1 MLPAVLYLPLLLAG
15 YLILRVFDTEV
26 AEIPDKNL
34 QTTDYINPT
43 LPSAKMKGD
52 GIGGK
57 YESMV
62 KSYGKIDDYSA
73 IDNIDRNDDENK
85 EEYDSKY
92 TDRDIEILDA
102 NAGENEDALAKQQ
115 EIQEKLLESAR
126 KGAAMQDNGTSHS
139 DNKTEQ
145 DKAIEELNKALAKAR
160 LNADDI
166 RDNQEAEDTV
176 EFKKEIQFTTR
187 TQEVKENEPK
197 EVNRHIVK
205 PSELFNTI
213 SSKQTD
219 AGLIKAIIDENIT
232 AVDGSR
238 VRIRLLEDIEVDGVI
253 VRKGS
258 YLYAIM
264 SGFGSQRV
272 KGEIKSV
279 LLHNEIIKINL
290 SIYDTDGLE
299 GLYIPRSS
307 FRDTGKDVASG
318 AMNGNINMNTA
329 GDNSLKQWGMQA
341 IQNTYQKTT
350 SAISKAI
357 KKNKAKLKYGTFV
370 YLINKKTKKN

>member
-238 VRIRLLEDIEVDGVI
+238 VRIRLLEDIEDDGVI